1 MKRRAHFAPA
11 FFCPLKGDNERTL
24 SLRLLNF
31 FMQNPPTLFSVENLR
46 TMHVGPL
53 DFDLRASESLVLS
66 GPSGSG
72 KSLLLRAMADL
83 DRHQGTVCLKGKEQS
98 EYRATDWRSEVAYLP
113 ADSAWWAD
121 TVGEHFRN
129 TDSVNWHS
137 LGFTDE
143 VQSWTVSRLSSGER
157 QRLALLRMLENSPRV
172 LLLDEP
178 TANLDREN
186 TLLVENM
193 ITRYVQDH
201 EAAAV
206 WVSHDAEQQERLG
219 VPVIILGDDPKEGLK
234 DGQ

>member
-1 MKRRAHFAPA
+1 
-11 FFCPLKGDNERTL
+11 
-24 SLRLLNF
+24 
-31 FMQNPPTLFSVENLR
+31 MQIPPPLFSVKNLR

-53 DFDLRASESLVLS
+53 DFDLGVSESLVLS

-83 DRHQGTVCLKGKEQS
+83 DRHEGTVILDGKEQA

-113 ADSAWWAD
+113 ADSAWWTD

-129 TDSVNWHS
+129 TDSVNWQS
-137 LGFTDE
+137 LGFEAE
-143 VQSWTVSRLSSGER
+143 VESWTVSRLSSGER

-193 ITRYVQDH
+193 IACYVQDH
-201 EAAAV
+201 QAAAV

-219 VPVIILGDDPKEGLK
+219 VPVLILNNDRSEGLT

>member
-1 MKRRAHFAPA
+1 
-11 FFCPLKGDNERTL
+11 
-24 SLRLLNF
+24 
-31 FMQNPPTLFSVENLR
+31 MQNPPPLFSVNNLR

-53 DFDLRASESLVLS
+53 DFDLQASQSLVLS

-83 DRHQGTVCLKGKEQS
+83 DRHEGTISLEGREQS
-98 EYRATDWRSEVAYLP
+98 EYRATDWRSKVAYLP
-113 ADSAWWAD
+113 ADSAWWTD
-121 TVGEHFRN
+121 SVGEHFHN
-129 TDSVNWHS
+129 TDSVNWQS
-137 LGFTDE
+137 LGFEDE
-143 VQSWTVSRLSSGER
+143 VKSWTVSRLSSGER

-193 ITRYVQDH
+193 IVRYIQDH
-201 EAAAV
+201 QAAAV

-219 VPVIILGDDPKEGLK
+219 VPVLILGDDRNEELT

>member
-1 MKRRAHFAPA
+1 
-11 FFCPLKGDNERTL
+11 
-24 SLRLLNF
+24 
-31 FMQNPPTLFSVENLR
+31 MQNPAPLFSVNDLR

-53 DFDLRASESLVLS
+53 EFDLRASESLVLS

-83 DRHQGTVCLKGKEQS
+83 DGHEGRVSLDGKEQS
-98 EYRATDWRSEVAYLP
+98 EYRANKWRSVVAYLP

-129 TDSVNWHS
+129 TGSVNWQS
-137 LGFTDE
+137 LGFEAE
-143 VQSWTVSRLSSGER
+143 VESWTVSRLSSGER
-157 QRLALLRMLENSPRV
+157 QRLALLRMLENKPRV

-193 ITRYVQDH
+193 IARYVQDH
-201 EAAAV
+201 EAAV
-206 WVSHDAEQQERLG
+206 IWVSHDAEQQERLG
-219 VPVIILGDDPKEGLK
+219 VPVLILDNGRSEGLE

>member
-1 MKRRAHFAPA
+1 
-11 FFCPLKGDNERTL
+11 
-24 SLRLLNF
+24 
-31 FMQNPPTLFSVENLR
+31 MQNPAPLFSVNNLR

-53 DFDLRASESLVLS
+53 DFDLGASESLVLS

-83 DRHQGTVCLKGKEQS
+83 DRHEGTVSLDGKEQS

-113 ADSAWWAD
+113 ADSAWWTD
-121 TVGEHFRN
+121 IVGEHFQD
-129 TDSVNWHS
+129 TGSVNWQS
-137 LGFTDE
+137 LGFEAE
-143 VQSWTVSRLSSGER
+143 VESWTVSRLSSGER

-193 ITRYVQDH
+193 IARYVQDH

-219 VPVIILGDDPKEGLK
+219 VPVLILDNERSEGLA

>member
-1 MKRRAHFAPA
+1 
-11 FFCPLKGDNERTL
+11 
-24 SLRLLNF
+24 
-31 FMQNPPTLFSVENLR
+31 MQNPPSLFSVSKLR

-53 DFDLRASESLVLS
+53 DFDLHASETLVLS

-83 DRHQGTVCLKGKEQS
+83 DRHEGTVILDGKEQA

-113 ADSAWWAD
+113 ADSAWWTD

-129 TDSVNWHS
+129 TDSVNWQS
-137 LGFTDE
+137 LGFEAE
-143 VQSWTVSRLSSGER
+143 VESWTVSRLSSGER

-193 ITRYVQDH
+193 IACYVQDH
-201 EAAAV
+201 QAAAV

-219 VPVIILGDDPKEGLK
+219 VPVLILNNDRSEGLT

>member
-1 MKRRAHFAPA
+1 
-11 FFCPLKGDNERTL
+11 
-24 SLRLLNF
+24 
-31 FMQNPPTLFSVENLR
+31 MQNPPPLFSVNNLR

-53 DFDLRASESLVLS
+53 DFELRTGESLVLS

-83 DRHQGTVCLKGKEQS
+83 DSHEGRVSLYGKEQS

-113 ADSAWWAD
+113 ADSAWWTD
-121 TVGEHFRN
+121 IVGEHFRHS
-129 TDSVNWHS
+129 DSVSWQS
-137 LGFTDE
+137 LGFEAE

-157 QRLALLRMLENSPRV
+157 QRLALLRMLENRPRV

-178 TANLDREN
+178 TANLDHEN
-186 TLLVENM
+186 TLLVESM
-193 ITRYVQDH
+193 IADYVQDH

-219 VPVIILGDDPKEGLK
+219 VPVLILGDNRNEEPA